1 MSNMSIISLTNPFSV
16 SHRTAILP
24 EINKTE
30 NLTRKHP
37 DWQIT
42 SPWFKATSRMD
53 ALKKII

>member
-1 MSNMSIISLTNPFSV
+1 MNFFSV